1 MKQRIDLRFRPSLI
15 IFIGEVGQQ
24 VRQQFERV
32 VHVTD
37 LDSVLYQSIG
47 LLQVSRD
54 FPRARAFRLGQQGA
68 EGEAAAEAG
77 PLGELIDRMLRDV
90 QANRRITEITD
101 AGYPVPNTRTQVYI
115 VGRANSSR
123 VARVLHAVNV
133 QLAASRFSTLICY
146 ILIAH
151 PNMPEDSGPL
161 PDLNLAEADE
171 AQDEPFDIGI
181 AATVDIDA
189 QSDTEDEETWPGQGR
204 EITNFCYLYEDMQ
217 SHPTPTFVTAQES
230 YHAAAEGLFA
240 LIATG
245 ITPEPVFEQQMQPF
259 SPLTDPELLR
269 REQERLVRAQAA
281 PGDPAALPA
290 STGEPAG
297 FSSYENVGSLST
309 SLIIFPRRPILEYC
323 SARLGVA
330 LTLQWTRDLDA
341 HVLPE
346 SVRRKLQ
353 EQAQMHVNQIEKWIG
368 DGWERPYTRSP
379 YIGKWRGEIAQGPGL
394 DILAGTESLAG
405 RGSRAGGRRETPQSE
420 RELNNQKRAHRQ
432 VRTESAGLFRLFWT
446 EEIEREQRRLRRQ
459 RDAWTKLVYQQE
471 GKALEAYK
479 QWDKAATAAWEAA
492 EGRIAIEERHLIDRL
507 WGEDDSGFEQAI
519 AYVDELDDR
528 LGILADRMSRWREL
542 HEQEYHEALDS
553 FEELADGPWN
563 IPPGSA
569 GIIGNPAVQE
579 AAQAAPTLGGR
590 GVAPDARN
598 AAVPGGGAGIIG
610 GTRSAS
616 PAYQHL
622 PVREERLARSLE
634 QRVLW
639 LQARV
644 PLVLT
649 QITIGI
655 PAVIALVLAA
665 FTFVP
670 TTLLWGVLL
679 VLATLIV
686 LGGIHGLFRWNYL
699 KQVREAR
706 EDLLNFYRCY
716 YAHRCA
722 EREDKLRLLVLG
734 PLRRKVQ
741 AIRDRLDDMRNFVD
755 ALRSRMDTRALRVE
769 HELFESPASVRD
781 VYIAHGERL
790 QRERKNTLEDF
801 VGQVTRQ
808 RTKEPVREWHR
819 SSQEM
824 KRQLIVS
831 FRQRSES
838 ILEMSEEE
846 AEAHIYAFAETVT
859 ADYLKGAL
867 VDIQEALDQ
876 PDVWSEALKRA
887 SHPLYRARVG
897 MRDPHLV
904 FVCGREQDIMRGEQ
918 ATLTRNHH
926 SRLENAYA
934 VSISERHLWV
944 LVAAFFRG
952 GLPEAFDPERLF
964 PVRKRSSLD
973 SSGRTVSR
981 ENGV

>member
-1 MKQRIDLRFRPSLI
+1 
-15 IFIGEVGQQ
+15 
-24 VRQQFERV
+24 
-32 VHVTD
+32 
-37 LDSVLYQSIG
+37 
-47 LLQVSRD
+47 
-54 FPRARAFRLGQQGA
+54 
-68 EGEAAAEAG
+68 
-77 PLGELIDRMLRDV
+77 
-90 QANRRITEITD
+90 
-101 AGYPVPNTRTQVYI
+101 
-115 VGRANSSR
+115 
-123 VARVLHAVNV
+123 
-133 QLAASRFSTLICY
+133 
-146 ILIAH
+146 
-151 PNMPEDSGPL
+151 MPEDSGPL
-161 PDLNLAEADE
+161 PGLDLSGVARADDD
-171 AQDEPFDIGI
+171 QDEPFDIGL
-181 AATVDIDA
+181 AATVDRDA
-189 QSDTEDEETWPGQGR
+189 QNPGNGQSEAEDEETWPGRGR

-245 ITPEPVFEQQMQPF
+245 ITPEPVFEQQMRLS

-269 REQERLVRAQAA
+269 REQERLLREQTVV
-281 PGDPAALPA
+281 GDPAALQRTTLLA
-290 STGEPAG
+290 DAGEPAG

-323 SARLGVA
+323 SARLGVV
-330 LTLQWTRDLDA
+330 LTLQWTRDLDE

-346 SVRRKLQ
+346 SVRQKLQ
-353 EQAQMHVNQIEKWIG
+353 GLARAHVEQIENWIK
-368 DGWERPYTRSP
+368 DGWDRPYSQSP
-379 YIGKWRGEIAQGPGL
+379 RVGKWKGEIALGPGL
-394 DILAGTESLAG
+394 EILASSEGLAG
-405 RGSRAGGRRETPQSE
+405 RRRKAEGRQETPQSE
-420 RELNNQKRAHRQ
+420 RELNSQRRAHRQ
-432 VRTESAGLFRLFWT
+432 MQLETAGLFKLFWT

-459 RDAWTKLVYQQE
+459 RGAWTKLVYQQE

-528 LGILADRMSRWREL
+528 LGLLADRMSRWREM
-542 HEQEYHEALDS
+542 HAQDYREALDR
-553 FEELADGPWN
+553 FEELAEGSWN
-563 IPPGSA
+563 IPAGSA
-569 GIIGNPAVQE
+569 GMIGNPAIQGVVQ
-579 AAQAAPTLGGR
+579 ASPTLGGR
-590 GVAPDARN
+590 GVAPDASN
-598 AAVPGGGAGIIG
+598 AAAPGAAGIIG
-610 GTRSAS
+610 GTRSAA

-622 PVREERLARSLE
+622 PMREERLARRLE

-644 PLVLT
+644 PLILT

-655 PAVIALVLAA
+655 PCVVALVLAA
-665 FTFVP
+665 FAFVP
-670 TTLLWGVLL
+670 GTLLWGLLLSLAALL
-679 VLATLIV
+679 VL
-686 LGGIHGLFRWNYL
+686 GGSHWLFRWNYL
-699 KQVREAR
+699 QQVREAR

-741 AIRDRLDDMRNFVD
+741 AIRDRLDDIRNFVD
-755 ALRSRMDTRALRVE
+755 VLRSRMDARALRVE
-769 HELFESPASVRD
+769 RALFESPASVRD
-781 VYIAHGERL
+781 IYIAHGERL

-801 VGQVTRQ
+801 VGQMTRQ

-838 ILEMSEEE
+838 ILEMNEQE

-876 PDVWSEALKRA
+876 PEVWTEALKRA
-887 SHPLYRARVG
+887 SNPLYRAQVG

-904 FVCGREQDIMRGEQ
+904 FVCGREQDIMR
-918 ATLTRNHH
+918 
-926 SRLENAYA
+926 SRMENAHA
-934 VSISERHLWV
+934 VHISDRHLWV
-944 LVAAFFRG
+944 LVASFFRG
-952 GLPEAFDPERLF
+952 GQPEAFDPERLF
-964 PVRKRSSLD
+964 PARRRAPLD
-973 SSGRTVSR
+973 SSGRTATR
-981 ENGV
+981 ENEV

>member
-32 VHVTD
+32 VHVTE
-37 LDSVLYQSIG
+37 LDAVLHQSIG
-47 LLQVSRD
+47 LLHVDRD
-54 FPRARAFRLGQQGA
+54 FSRARVLHLGEQAGRGEQDA
-68 EGEAAAEAG
+68 ETG
-77 PLGELIDRMLRDV
+77 PLSELLDRLLRDV
-90 QANRRITEITD
+90 QANRRITAITD
-101 AGYPVPNTRTQVYI
+101 AGYPVPNTRTQIYI

-133 QLAASRFSTLICY
+133 QMAASRFGTLICY
-146 ILIAH
+146 VLIAH

-161 PDLNLAEADE
+161 PDLNLSGAAPVADAE
-171 AQDEPFDIGI
+171 DEPFDIAL
-181 AATVDIDA
+181 AATVDLDA
-189 QSDTEDEETWPGQGR
+189 QGQSDAEEDDSLPGRGR
-204 EITNFCYLYEDMQ
+204 ETTNFCYLYGDVQ
-217 SHPTPTFVTAQES
+217 AHPTPTFVTTQES
-230 YHAAAEGLFA
+230 YHAAAESLFA

-245 ITPEPVFEQQMQPF
+245 ITPEPVFEQQMRPA
-259 SPLTDPELLR
+259 SPLTDPEFLK
-269 REQERLVRAQAA
+269 REQERLLQGGNGTAGAQ
-281 PGDPAALPA
+281 
-290 STGEPAG
+290 EPAG
-297 FSSYENVGSLST
+297 VSSYENVGSLST

-323 SARLGVA
+323 SARLGVV
-330 LTLQWTRDLDA
+330 LTSQWTRDLDE

-346 SVRRKLQ
+346 SVRHKLQ
-353 EQAQMHVNQIEKWIG
+353 ELARAHVNQIEQWIG
-368 DGWERPYTRSP
+368 DTLERPYTHSP
-379 YIGKWRGEIAQGPGL
+379 YPGKWRGEIAPGPGL
-394 DILAGTESLAG
+394 DILAGTERLIG
-405 RGSRAGGRRETPQSE
+405 KGTRVGDRRETPQSE
-420 RELNNQKRAHRQ
+420 RELNNQKRVHRQ

-446 EEIEREQRRLRRQ
+446 EEIEREHRRVRRQ

-479 QWDKAATAAWEAA
+479 QWDKAATVAWESA

-542 HEQEYHEALDS
+542 HEQEYREALDS
-553 FEELADGPWN
+553 FEELAEGPWN
-563 IPPGSA
+563 IPPDQG
-569 GIIGNPAVQE
+569 GIIGDPAGQ
-579 AAQAAPTLGGR
+579 AAGQAAPSLGGP
-590 GVAPDARN
+590 GVAPLSNPVA
-598 AAVPGGGAGIIG
+598 PGGAGIIG
-610 GTRSAS
+610 GSRSAA

-622 PVREERLARSLE
+622 PQREEWLARRLE
-634 QRVLW
+634 QRIRW
-639 LQARV
+639 LVARV
-644 PLVLT
+644 PRVLT

-655 PAVIALVLAA
+655 PAVVAMVLAA
-665 FTFVP
+665 LTFVP
-670 TTLLWGVLL
+670 TTLLWSMLL
-679 VLATLIV
+679 ALAALIV

-741 AIRDRLDDMRNFVD
+741 AIRDRLDDIRNFVD
-755 ALRSRMDTRALRVE
+755 ALRSRMDARALRVE
-769 HELFESPASVRD
+769 RELFESPSSVRD

-790 QRERKNTLEDF
+790 QSERKNTLEDF
-801 VGQVTRQ
+801 VGQVSKQ

-838 ILEMSEEE
+838 ILEMSEDE
-846 AEAHIYAFAETVT
+846 AESHIYDFAETVT

-876 PDVWSEALKRA
+876 PEVWSEALKRA
-887 SHPLYRARVG
+887 SNPLYRAEVG

-918 ATLTRNHH
+918 ATLTRIHR

-934 VSISERHLWV
+934 VHISDRHLWV

-952 GLPEAFDPERLF
+952 GLPETFDPERLF
-964 PVRKRSSLD
+964 PGRKR
-973 SSGRTVSR
+973 
-981 ENGV
+981 